1 MFWAVAQTHPRTEPL
16 AIRNPRRQHFTCF
29 FPFFLEIGRYKR
41 QPKKITIVP
50 VSPSYVFIE
59 LDDEVRWAPI
69 NSTTGIK
76 KLLTYSN
83 DGEYRHP
90 HHVRFIEDL
99 RRMQVRRP
107 DGKEE
112 SDGRIPIGTMCR
124 IVRGVFVEHVGLVE
138 MSSAA
143 RVRLLIECFGGRE
156 IAVTFDAGDV
166 EVISRP
172 LE

>member
-1 MFWAVAQTHPRTEPL
+1 MFWACAQTHPRAETL
-16 AIRNPRRQHFTCF
+16 AIRNLRRQHFTCF
-29 FPFFLEIGRYKR
+29 FPFFLETGRYKR
-41 QPKKITIVP
+41 QPKKITVVP
-50 VSPSYVFIE
+50 VFPSYVFIE
-59 LDDEVRWAPI
+59 LADEVRWAPV

-76 KLLTYSN
+76 RLLTYID
-83 DGEYRHP
+83 DGEYRRP
-90 HHVRFIEDL
+90 HHVPFIEDL
-99 RRMQVRRP
+99 RRMQVRP

-112 SDGRIPIGTMCR
+112 SDGHIPIGTICR